1 MILTGN
7 AIVDA
12 INEGDIAIDPFD
24 KKQLNP
30 NSYNLR
36 LSNQLLLY
44 WLTVNPTSCSYKPD
58 LDMKKNNKTFTIE
71 LTDRGFTLLPGVL
84 YLGATKEVI
93 ASDRYV
99 PIIDGRSS
107 VGRLGINVHAT
118 AGYGDLGFK
127 GTFTLELSVVQP
139 VRIYPNVQIAQVRF
153 QNVQGKIGKLY
164 RGKYV
169 GQTLPRAS
177 GLWKE
182 FKKGK
187 PK

>member
-7 AIVDA
+7 GIVDA
-12 INEGDIAIDPFD
+12 INEGDIEISPFD

-36 LSNQLLLY
+36 LSETLLLY
-44 WLTVNPTSCSYKPD
+44 WQAD
-58 LDMKKNNKTFTIE
+58 LDMRRNNKTFTVE
-71 LTDRGFTLLPGVL
+71 MSDKGFLLQPGIL

-93 ASDRYV
+93 GSDKYV

-118 AGYGDLGFK
+118 AGYGDLGFN

-139 VRIYPNVQIAQVRF
+139 IRIYPNVQIAQVRF
-153 QNVQGKIGKLY
+153 QAVQGKIGKLY

-182 FKKGK
+182 FRKGK
-187 PK
+187 FK

>member
-1 MILTGN
+1 MMILTGN

-44 WLTVNPTSCSYKPD
+44 WLPD

-71 LTDRGFTLLPGVL
+71 LNDKGFTLLPGVL
-84 YLGATKEVI
+84 YLGATQEVI